1 MIWLFW
7 VVCCVFNDGIKQNMF
22 QSDSLFLWVLIV
34 NERPA
39 FGTWVGATSSTGK
52 AQWTGSS
59 IRVKSGEANSG
70 QSDSNTSELQQLHTL
85 PVCGSGGP
93 FATEGAVRMQKTVR
107 FQAILICSCVILL
120 LCTAV
125 FEDWSKEQQGPLQFF
140 DVFGRLSMQA
150 GPSGRTPST
159 SPKQATAGWRHR
171 SFLDFID

>member
-1 MIWLFW
+1 M
-7 VVCCVFNDGIKQNMF
+7 
-22 QSDSLFLWVLIV
+22 
-34 NERPA
+34 
-39 FGTWVGATSSTGK
+39 GATSSTGK

-107 FQAILICSCVILL
+107 FQAVLICSCVILL

-125 FEDWSKEQQGPLQFF
+125 FED
-140 DVFGRLSMQA
+140 
-150 GPSGRTPST
+150 
-159 SPKQATAGWRHR
+159 
-171 SFLDFID
+171 